1 MNRERISNI
10 SYALVNILSFTAMVT
25 VLSGFGQPAQ
35 QDEGTSAH
43 IFQIA
48 IVLLAPILLV
58 FLLTTDR
65 SDLSRVAKRLALPG
79 MALVVAFAGLYYLE
93 HVR

>member
-10 SYALVNILSFTAMVT
+10 SYTLVNILSFTALVT
-25 VLSGFGQPAQ
+25 VLSGFGQPPQ
-35 QDEGTSAH
+35 QDEGAGAH

-48 IVLLAPILLV
+48 MMLLVPILLV

-65 SDLSRVAKRLALPG
+65 SDTSRLAKRLALPA
-79 MALVVAFAGLYYLE
+79 MALVVAFAALYVLE
-93 HVR
+93 HYR